1 MAQWTYNGQEIT
13 EQPDGVAGF
22 IYLITNKTNN
32 KKYIGQKVFQFKKT
46 KYRKG
51 KRKQHLLVESDW
63 GTYTGSNDALNADI
77 ALLGKD
83 QFTYE
88 IIHMCKTK
96 SEMNYLETKTIIN
109 SDALIRSDYY
119 NDWVKIRVTRRHLS
133 SLQIKN

>member
-1 MAQWTYNGQEIT
+1 MTQWTYNGILVT

-22 IYLITNKTNN
+22 IYLITNTTNN

-63 GTYTGSNDALNADI
+63 GTYTGSNDSLNADI
-77 ALLGKD
+77 EILGKD

-88 IIHMCKTK
+88 IMHMCKTK